1 MKNKFLFVVVCM
13 FLLIGA
19 LAPMVFAQD
28 KLQMWRNSSSGVN
41 VSWVDN
47 NGNWYMMGD
56 LNITGDLLVNGA
68 NTTGDY
74 VPYTGSISN
83 VALGNYNFSVG
94 GSDFVQGGN
103 N

>member
-56 LNITGDLLVNGA
+56 LNITG
-68 NTTGDY
+68 
-74 VPYTGSISN
+74 
-83 VALGNYNFSVG
+83 SVG
-94 GSDFVQGGN
+94 VGNLGGIC
-103 N
+103 